1 MDVLSV
7 SLDGDNHKPSRM
19 TKVVNECEKSCM
31 ECLVC
36 PYNKH
41 SQFHLKLV
49 SLFNSWKDMEQVK
62 WRDVIG
68 WMCGLMK

>member
-41 SQFHLKLV
+41 SQFQLKLV
-49 SLFNSWKDMEQVK
+49 SLFNS
-62 WRDVIG
+62 
-68 WMCGLMK
+68 